1 MEDYLCSR
9 KLWVVLNAQTSF
21 WEKVLVGVTQVSVLG
36 PFDDILE
43 WIKLVCKM
51 FAHDKLLFSIF
62 KKDKISQNNLNSDLK
77 ENSEKDHQWKMLFNL
92 DHRSSGWFFTTWA

>member
-1 MEDYLCSR
+1 
-9 KLWVVLNAQTSF
+9 
-21 WEKVLVGVTQVSVLG
+21 
-36 PFDDILE
+36 
-43 WIKLVCKM
+43 M

-92 DHRSSGWFFTTWA
+92 DHRSSGWFFTT